1 MPEERFAFAVDDRF
15 RPLLL
20 GLGVVPSRCHVTLT
34 ADDHLD
40 VRFGPWRCRTPLANV
55 ADASITGPY
64 RWWRA
69 VGARLSF
76 SDRGA
81 TFATTPAGG
90 VCLRFHEPV
99 AALDPM
105 GVLRHPGLTVTVA
118 DRAGFLA
125 AVRRRAHLDGAGP
138 PP

>member
-1 MPEERFAFAVDDRF
+1 MPDERFVDERLAFAVDDRF

-20 GLGVVPSRCHVTLT
+20 GIGVVPSRCSVTLT
-34 ADDHLD
+34 GDGHLD
-40 VRFGPWRCRTPLANV
+40 VRFGPFRCRTPLTNV
-55 ADASITGPY
+55 ADASSTGPY

-81 TFATTPAGG
+81 TFGTTPAGG

-99 AALDPM
+99 AALDRM

-118 DRAGFLA
+118 DRNGFLA
-125 AVRRRAHLDGAGP
+125 GLRRRAGLE
-138 PP
+138 